1 MENGKRISRIMI
13 GVITGI
19 LTVYACMHV
28 PVHIERG
35 ENNQDRISR
44 ILLRYSQRTYLP
56 GFSYLEE
63 GEGGNLETW
72 LVQRVMEMI
81 PVGTYM
87 EEKSASYTDV
97 EDRETYQM
105 ILESQAND
113 ENMVDENGNLIT
125 EDGKAE
131 DVIQTSGTQIDTSM
145 EKLLNYEYLLG
156 TFYTV
161 DSNTMADPDLLN
173 AGKLMGKDMSL
184 DMTVEG
190 PKVLIYHTHSQ
201 EAFADST
208 AGDTSTTILG
218 MGDYLAKL
226 LNEAYDIP
234 TLHHK
239 GVYDLVDGK
248 LDRSMAYELAEPEIQ
263 EILSKNPS
271 IEVVIDLH
279 RDGVGEGTH
288 LVTDV
293 NGKPTAQIMFFNGL
307 SRTRANGNISYL
319 ANPYI
324 EDNLAFSL
332 QMQIAAVNKYPGF
345 TRHIYLRGYRYNM
358 HVKPKTLLIEAGAQT
373 NTVEEM
379 RNAMEV
385 LADTLHTVLT
395 P

>member
-1 MENGKRISRIMI
+1 
-13 GVITGI
+13 
-19 LTVYACMHV
+19 
-28 PVHIERG
+28 
-35 ENNQDRISR
+35 
-44 ILLRYSQRTYLP
+44 
-56 GFSYLEE
+56 
-63 GEGGNLETW
+63 
-72 LVQRVMEMI
+72 
-81 PVGTYM
+81 
-87 EEKSASYTDV
+87 
-97 EDRETYQM
+97 
-105 ILESQAND
+105 
-113 ENMVDENGNLIT
+113 
-125 EDGKAE
+125 
-131 DVIQTSGTQIDTSM
+131 
-145 EKLLNYEYLLG
+145 
-156 TFYTV
+156 
-161 DSNTMADPDLLN
+161 
-173 AGKLMGKDMSL
+173 
-184 DMTVEG
+184 
-190 PKVLIYHTHSQ
+190 
-201 EAFADST
+201 
-208 AGDTSTTILG
+208 

-226 LNEAYDIP
+226 LNDAYDIP